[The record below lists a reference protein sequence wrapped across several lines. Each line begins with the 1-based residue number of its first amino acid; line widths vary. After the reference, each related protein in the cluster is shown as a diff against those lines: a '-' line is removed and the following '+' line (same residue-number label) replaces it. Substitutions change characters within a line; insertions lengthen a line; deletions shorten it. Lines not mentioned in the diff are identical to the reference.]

1 MREGGRRRQ
10 ISRAGPQSPTPNL
23 QGAVLTPERPHLDSA
38 LARGLAWT
46 GAAKAA
52 SQFLAWASTL
62 LVARL
67 LLPQDYGIA
76 TMASLLF
83 WASQSL
89 GEFGLGAALIRG
101 RELPEETIA
110 QVNSA
115 SLLFG
120 LAGMALVCAVAGPVS
135 VFFATPELQNVILVS
150 SVTLLISGFRIVPS
164 ALLQRDLQF
173 RRLGFNDTVQAAAQA
188 AGVLLLALLHFGY
201 WSLVLGNLIGALVG
215 LAGLLLARRHRF
227 SRPRADTIRGITI
240 FGRDVTVSRFAWYA
254 MFNADFVVA
263 GRVLGKGPLG
273 SYSFAWTL
281 ASLPVEKISM
291 LVTRVSFPFFSAV
304 QHDRAALRRYLLGMT
319 EGLALVTFPA
329 AIGIGLLAGEVVR
342 IALGPQWAPAILPL
356 RVLAIV
362 APIRSVATLLPQ
374 MSAVLGRTRFGM
386 YHALISALVMT
397 GCFVVGSRWGVVGI
411 AAAWV
416 VAYPLVLWPLLQ
428 MVLHTLET
436 PLSAYLRAL
445 RPAVTASVL
454 MSAAVL
460 GTRLLLPLALGDGLR
475 SGVAVLVGAGS
486 YALALWILDRDRVL
500 ATYRFVRSAR
510 NR

>member
-1 MREGGRRRQ
+1 MRGERHRRQ
-10 ISRAGPQSPTPNL
+10 INRNPNL
-23 QGAVLTPERPHLDSA
+23 PDASHKGVVLTPERQHLDGA

-101 RELPEETIA
+101 RDLPEETIA

-120 LAGMALVCAVAGPVS
+120 LAGTALVCALAGPVS
-135 VFFATPELQNVILVS
+135 VFFATPELQDVILVS
-150 SVTLLISGFRIVPS
+150 SLTLLISGFRVVPS

-173 RRLGFNDTVQAAAQA
+173 RRLGFNDTLQAAAQA
-188 AGVLLLALLHFGY
+188 GAVLFLALLDFGY
-201 WSLVLGNLIGALVG
+201 WSLVLGSLLGALVG

-227 SRPRADTIRGITI
+227 SFPRAATIRGITT

-304 QHDRAALRRYLLGMT
+304 QHDRTALRRYLLAMT

-342 IALGPQWAPAILPL
+342 LALGPQWAPAILPL

-374 MSAVLGRTRFGM
+374 MTAVLGRTRFGM
-386 YHALISALVMT
+386 YHGVISAAVMA
-397 GCFVVGSRWGVVGI
+397 GCFLFGSRWGIVGI
-411 AAAWV
+411 ASAWV
-416 VAYPLVLWPLLQ
+416 VAYPLVLWPLLR
-428 MVLHTLET
+428 MVLQALEA
-436 PLSAYLRAL
+436 PLGAYFRAL
-445 RPAVTASVL
+445 RPALTASAL

-460 GTRLLLPLALGDGLR
+460 GTRFLLPSALGDGLR
-475 SGVAVLVGAGS
+475 SGIAVLVGAGS
-486 YALALWILDRDRVL
+486 YALSLWVLDRDRVL
-500 ATYRFVRSAR
+500 ATYRFARSAR